1 MDVRAAGH
9 RDGARPSGLGL
20 TLPIDCAQSAC
31 RQVVNGLGTAVS
43 ILICLVALA
52 QAVLAASYWI
62 CSMLDIHAA

>member
-1 MDVRAAGH
+1 MTQLPPAPAQPYGPRRALESPSLRYAH
-9 RDGARPSGLGL
+9 RSFRS
-20 TLPIDCAQSAC
+20 
-31 RQVVNGLGTAVS
+31 VNGLGTVVS

>member
-1 MDVRAAGH
+1 
-9 RDGARPSGLGL
+9 
-20 TLPIDCAQSAC
+20 
-31 RQVVNGLGTAVS
+31 VVDGLGTAVS